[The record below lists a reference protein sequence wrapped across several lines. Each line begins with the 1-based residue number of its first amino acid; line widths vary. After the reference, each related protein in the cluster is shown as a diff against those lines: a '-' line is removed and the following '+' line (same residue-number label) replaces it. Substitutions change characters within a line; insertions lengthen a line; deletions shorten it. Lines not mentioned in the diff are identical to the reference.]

1 MSTDVTAL
9 VVGAGLAGLSAS
21 VHLRRKGIPHRLI
34 ERGGKACGLAATWT
48 EAGYRFDI
56 TGHLFHAKDPAIA
69 AWVRELLGPGA
80 WLEIDRKSVVYSNG
94 VTTKYPFQ
102 ANVAGLPKELAY
114 ACVRDFVQATTT
126 VSSAPIRTFEEY
138 CLRHFGEAISRAFMI
153 PYNEKLWGVHP
164 REITASWCDR
174 FVPRPSLDDVLR
186 GAFGV
191 DPPEL
196 GYNTKLLYPR
206 LGMGALGEALIE
218 RAAPIDLATQPVAI
232 SAGER
237 RARLSN
243 GDELRYRTLISSMP
257 LPALIDC
264 ITDAPAEL
272 LEARKLLRATS
283 LHYLDLA
290 LNTPCERPYH
300 WCYVPEPR
308 FSFYRVGCYSNFS
321 AAMAPA
327 GKACLYVELS
337 SREAPVLS
345 QVVPEVAA
353 GLVEMGW
360 IRAPEA
366 IRFARA
372 RCVDPAYVIYDER
385 REQAMAVIQPY
396 LERVGIQ
403 SIGRYGAWVYSSMED
418 ALIAGREAAAAS

>member
-9 VVGAGLAGLSAS
+9 VIGAGLAGLSAS
-21 VHLRRKGIPHRLI
+21 VHLRRAGIPQRVV
-34 ERGGKACGLAATWT
+34 EQSNKAGGLASTWT
-48 EAGYRFDI
+48 EAGYRFDC
-56 TGHLFHAKDPAIA
+56 TGHLFHAKDPSIA
-69 AWVRELLGPGA
+69 GWVRELLGAGA

-102 ANVAGLPKELAY
+102 ANVAGLPKEVAY
-114 ACVRDFVQATTT
+114 ACVRDFVHAKLNP
-126 VSSAPIRTFEEY
+126 SPDGPRTFEEY
-138 CLRHFGEAISRAFMI
+138 CLQHFGAAISREFMI

-164 REITASWCDR
+164 REISASWCDR

-206 LGMGALGEALIE
+206 LGMGELGDALVE
-218 RAAPIDLATQPVAI
+218 RAAPLDLATHPVAI
-232 SAGER
+232 DANAR
-237 RARLSN
+237 RATLSN
-243 GDELRYRTLISSMP
+243 GDVVAYRSLISTMP
-257 LPALIDC
+257 LTSLIDR
-264 ITDAPAEL
+264 ITDAPDEVR
-272 LEARKLLRATS
+272 EARKLLRATS

-300 WCYVPEPR
+300 WCYVPEAR
-308 FSFYRVGCYSNFS
+308 FCFYRVGCYSNFS
-321 AAMAPA
+321 GAMAPA

-337 SREAPVLS
+337 SREEPVLS
-345 QVVPEVAA
+345 KVLPEVAA

-372 RCVDPAYVIYDER
+372 RRVDPAYVLYDAHR
-385 REQAMAVIQPY
+385 DAAMAAIQPF

-403 SIGRYGAWVYSSMED
+403 SIGRYGAWIYSSMED
-418 ALIAGREAAAAS
+418 ALVSGRDAAAAT